1 VDCTPLPRA
10 IIDRFVADY
19 QQARN
24 PGKNGVFY
32 RSSARDVTA
41 PDQCPTQLIMRAAPI
56 LLCSSNSAPE
66 NIVAKSKKTFTVE
79 HALGELEAL
88 INAMEG
94 GELTL
99 EQSLQAFEMGIRL
112 TRECQE
118 ALNQAEQKVQI
129 LLSEKG
135 DTAPFA
141 DNTATDNSD
150 AEEDDNA

>member
-1 VDCTPLPRA
+1 
-10 IIDRFVADY
+10 
-19 QQARN
+19 
-24 PGKNGVFY
+24 
-32 RSSARDVTA
+32 
-41 PDQCPTQLIMRAAPI
+41 
-56 LLCSSNSAPE
+56 
-66 NIVAKSKKTFTVE
+66 VAKAKKPFTVE

-118 ALNQAEQKVQI
+118 ALSQAEQKVQV

-135 DTAPFA
+135 DMAPFA
-141 DNTATDNSD
+141 ENTSAMATDSD
-150 AEEDDNA
+150 DA